1 MTLSLQVYKLL
12 LINTIALIIL
22 LLFMAPSGA
31 AQEPPAPPPQ
41 PLFVEGEILVKFKPG
56 ISDAGA
62 QGSLR
67 TEGLQPL
74 EVVPY
79 SDILRVQVPSGQ
91 EQEAVDELLARG
103 DIEFAE
109 PNYIAYALDTV
120 PNDTSYDDQW
130 GLPKIA
136 APAAWDITTGSNI
149 TVAVVDTGI
158 YLSHEDFNCPGK
170 LVAGKNFVNSQ
181 AEPNDGNGHG
191 SHVAGIVGACSNN
204 SLGVTGLAWGAQLM
218 PIKVLDDAGNGTY
231 ANVAA
236 GIHYA
241 ADNGAKIINLSLGG
255 PADSATL
262 EEAVQ
267 YAYDQGALVIAA
279 AGNCAVGGF
288 NCGGQFNPDIYPAAY
303 DTTLA
308 VAATDEFDYRASF
321 SEYRPY
327 VEVAAPG
334 VSIYSTYKSGA
345 YTGLS
350 GTSMASP
357 YVAGLAALIWSVD
370 PSLSRDKVRSIIQL
384 SADDL
389 GVAGKDTSFG
399 YGRIN
404 AGKALLQIWSI
415 GLQNGY
421 GQTIEDT
428 IIPFLVDDEQVPIPA
443 VYPVVV
449 TSNSPNGINWSITTS
464 PAVPW
469 LQIAP
474 ATSGISSSSTPGQFN
489 LTTTRPDSYG
499 TYTTTVTVTGTS
511 TTGAVLGTARLTV
524 SISYQPELHKS
535 FLPFISR

>member
-1 MTLSLQVYKLL
+1 MTSRLQVYRPV

-22 LLFMAPSGA
+22 LLFLVPSGA
-31 AQEPPAPPPQ
+31 AQEPPAPPPR

-67 TEGLQPL
+67 TEGLQAL

-79 SDILRVQVPSGQ
+79 SDVLRVQVPPGQ
-91 EQEAVDELLARG
+91 ELETVNELLTRG

-120 PNDTSYDDQW
+120 PNDSFYSFQW

-158 YLSHEDFNCPGK
+158 DLSHPDFSCSGK
-170 LVAGKNFVNSQ
+170 LVNGKNFVNPQ
-181 AEPNDGNGHG
+181 AAPDDGNGHG
-191 SHVAGIVGACSNN
+191 SHVAGIAGACSNN
-204 SLGVTGLAWGAQLM
+204 SLGIAGLAWGAQLM
-218 PIKVLDDAGNGTY
+218 PVKVLDDAGSGTY
-231 ANVAA
+231 AAVSA
-236 GIHYA
+236 GIRYA
-241 ADNGAKIINLSLGG
+241 ADSGVKIINLSLGG
-255 PADSATL
+255 PADSSAL
-262 EEAVQ
+262 KEAVQ
-267 YAYDQGALVIAA
+267 YAYDRGALVVAA

-288 NCGGQFNPDIYPAAY
+288 NCDGKINPDIYPAAY
-303 DTTLA
+303 NTVMA
-308 VAATDEFDYRASF
+308 VAATDQSDYRASF

-334 VSIYSTYKSGA
+334 VSIYSTSKNDGYA
-345 YTGLS
+345 WLS

-389 GVAGKDTSFG
+389 APAGKDDYFG

-415 GLQNGY
+415 GLQNVY
-421 GQTIEDT
+421 GQTVEDT
-428 IIPFLVDDEQVPIPA
+428 IIPFLVDDHQAPIPA
-443 VYPVVV
+443 VYPIIV
-449 TSNSPNGINWSITTS
+449 TSNSPNGINWSVTTS
-464 PAVPW
+464 PDVSW

-474 ATSGISSSSTPGQFN
+474 ATSGITSSSTPGQFN

-499 TYTTTVTVTGTS
+499 TYTTTITVTGTS
-511 TTGAVLGTARLTV
+511 VTGKVLGTAKLTV
-524 SISYQPELHKS
+524 RIGYQAELYKA
-535 FLPFISR
+535 FMPFVAK